1 MRVQS
6 DSVVFAYSG
15 ATFVSGG
22 NTYITD
28 FGPNGFHMRFG
39 AGAAAPVPQLDGS
52 LLFSGAQYAYFD
64 GDLTRYYAKM
74 PTAQYTW
81 LAVLRPTALAA
92 SIWGCYG
99 ESGPNRYGIA
109 LGTSAGAPPMRLQA
123 LQLIGAGAIPQTV
136 STRDN
141 TNRGIVYA
149 MTVETTLRGVLDG
162 AVEAEAWIV
171 GAYAPAVYLTT
182 AAVELG
188 RGAVGVWNPF
198 SGTLSYLCLLRGAV
212 SSADM
217 AELSAMMMNA
227 TSGTSPWPFCVR

>member
-1 MRVQS
+1 MRVQF
-6 DSVVFAYSG
+6 DSVVFAYSMEDI
-15 ATFVSGG
+15 FVSGG
-22 NTYITD
+22 NRYLRD
-28 FGPNGFHMRFG
+28 YGPNGFHMRFPGG
-39 AGAAAPVPQLDGS
+39 ASDPTPTLFGS
-52 LLFSGAQYAYFD
+52 LSFDGNDYLYYD
-64 GDLTRYYAKM
+64 GDLARYYAKI

-99 ESGPNRYGIA
+99 VSGPNRYGIA

-123 LQLIGAGAIPQTV
+123 IHLIGTGAIPQTV

-217 AELSAMMMNA
+217 AELSAMMCN
-227 TSGTSPWPFCVR
+227 GFKPFCVR